1 MDCEDPASLATGDEE
16 ALTTSARKRR
26 LGVTMQYATAYGLAQ
41 PLPAKVF
48 SMSLKP
54 SHWN

>member
-41 PLPAKVF
+41 PLPAEVF